1 VQAAFDTQVSDGFPW
16 DYNDAQR
23 MGLTSGTKLGPYEIL
38 SPLGAG
44 GMGEVYR
51 ARDTRLDRTVA
62 IKILPA
68 HLSSNPEA
76 KRRFEREARA
86 ISSLNHPNICTLHDV
101 GHQDGVDYLVMEFLE
116 GETLADRLVKG
127 PLPPEQ
133 VLKYGIEI
141 CEGLEKAHRG
151 GVTHRDLKPGNVM
164 LTKTGAKLMDFGLA
178 KAGSL
183 PGAPAS
189 GLTLTSPASRQLT
202 QEGMIVG
209 TFQYMSPEQI
219 EGKEADARSDI
230 FALGAV
236 LYEMAT
242 GKRAFEGKG
251 TTSVIAAILERNP
264 ALISAVRPM
273 FPPMLDSV
281 VTTCLE
287 KDPDERWQSV
297 RDLRT
302 NLKWITEGG
311 AGTSS
316 AVKHD
321 PWRERSAWLLAL
333 ALLCGIAFF
342 AAGRYRSVSTGELVR
357 FLVRPPEK
365 AVFSGSPS
373 ITVSVP
379 QFALSPDGRAMV
391 FVASSSG
398 ADPEIWL
405 RSIDQVTAR
414 SLPGTEGARF
424 PFWSPDSR
432 WVGFFAEGKLKK
444 ILVAGGP
451 VQVLTDVAD
460 SFGGSWGADGT
471 IIFSQLN
478 TSIFRVSSGGGV
490 VTSVTNLDS
499 IQKAHRWPQ
508 FLADGR
514 HFLFHVTGSD
524 PEHRGVYVG
533 SLDGGIQKFLLHTE
547 SSAVYA
553 WPGYLLYVDGDTL
566 LGQTFDAAHLELRG
580 EPFTVAEPVGR
591 STGFNI
597 GASASGTGMLAY
609 AAAILQRGRLTW
621 FDRTGNALGSV
632 GVEGDYTDFR
642 LSPNGDTLAVTL
654 VDPKAW
660 KPDIWLIDLMRGGPS
675 RFTLTFGSTL
685 NAASVWSPDGTRI
698 VFRTNRN
705 GQTELYAK
713 SAAGGGNEEAVLT
726 NETQH
731 GAGMDSP
738 NLVCSDWSPDG
749 RYIIGSVPQQSTGED
764 IWLIPLGGDKKP
776 FKLLGPP
783 SDQIHANFSP
793 DGRYVAY
800 SSNESGRFQ
809 VYVQTFP
816 LSDRKWQVSTDGGY
830 EPRWRGDGREIYYLS
845 EERKLMAV
853 SVGAGPTF
861 DIPKL
866 LFQTRVPE
874 GVTSRRTHYVSSRD
888 GQRFLVNTQ
897 NLDASP
903 NPITVVLNWQAE
915 LKK

>member
-1 VQAAFDTQVSDGFPW
+1 MT
-16 DYNDAQR
+16 
-23 MGLTSGTKLGPYEIL
+23 LTSGTKLGPYEVV

-62 IKILPA
+62 IKILPV

-76 KRRFEREARA
+76 KQRFEREARA

-133 VLKYGIEI
+133 VLRFGIEI

-151 GVTHRDLKPGNVM
+151 GVTHRDLKPSNVM

-189 GLTLTSPASRQLT
+189 GLTLTSPVASHPLT

-242 GKRAFEGKG
+242 GKRAFEGKS
-251 TTSVIAAILERNP
+251 TTSVIAAILERDP
-264 ALISAVRPM
+264 APISAVRPM
-273 FPPMLDSV
+273 FPRALDSV
-281 VTTCLE
+281 VKICLE

-302 NLKWITEGG
+302 NLKWIAEPDG

-316 AVKHD
+316 EVKHN
-321 PWRERSAWLLAL
+321 PWRERAAWMLAL
-333 ALLCGIAFF
+333 ALLCGLAFF
-342 AAGRYRSVSTGELVR
+342 AAGHYQAPSASDPVR
-357 FLVRPPEK
+357 FSVNPPEK
-365 AVFSGSPS
+365 AVFSGPPNL
-373 ITVSVP
+373 TVPVP
-379 QFALSPDGRAMV
+379 QFALSPDGRAIV
-391 FVASSSG
+391 FVANSSG
-398 ADPEIWL
+398 ADPLIRM
-405 RSIDQVTAR
+405 RSIDKVAAR
-414 SLPGTEGARF
+414 PLPGTEHAQN

-444 ILVAGGP
+444 IPVAGGP
-451 VQVLTDVAD
+451 VQILADVVDA
-460 SFGGSWGADGT
+460 FGGSWGADDN
-471 IIFSQLN
+471 IIFAKLSS
-478 TSIFRVSSGGGV
+478 SIFRVSSGGGI
-490 VTSVTNLDS
+490 VTPVTKVDT
-499 IQKAHRWPQ
+499 IQNSHRWPQ
-508 FLADGR
+508 FLPDGR
-514 HFLFHVTGSD
+514 HFLFHIQGGDS
-524 PEHRGVYVG
+524 EHHGIYAG
-533 SLDGGIQKFLLHTE
+533 SLERGTQKFLLRTE
-547 SSAVYA
+547 SSALYA
-553 WPGYLLYVDGDTL
+553 WPGYLLYVEGDTL
-566 LGQTFDAAHLELRG
+566 LGQAFDAARLELRG
-580 EPFTVAEPVGR
+580 EAFTVAENVGR

-597 GASASGTGMLAY
+597 GVSASGTGMLAY
-609 AAAILQRGRLTW
+609 AAAMLQRGRLTW
-621 FDRTGNALGSV
+621 FDRAGKSFNSV
-632 GVEGDYTDFR
+632 GVEGDYSDFR
-642 LSPNGDTLAVTL
+642 LSPRGQTLAASL
-654 VDPKAW
+654 VDPRAW
-660 KPDIWLIDLMRGGPS
+660 NPDIWLIDLMRGGPS
-675 RFTLTFGSTL
+675 RFTVGSAL
-685 NAASVWSPDGTRI
+685 SAAPVWSPDGARI

-713 SAAGGGNEEAVLT
+713 SAGGGGNEEVVLT
-726 NETQH
+726 YETQH
-731 GAGMDSP
+731 AAGIDTP

-749 RYIIGSVPQQSTGED
+749 RYVIASVPQQTSGD
-764 IWLIPLGGDKKP
+764 DLWLIPIDGDKKP
-776 FKLLGPP
+776 FKFLGPP

-793 DGRYVAY
+793 DGHFVAY
-800 SSNESGRFQ
+800 TSNESGRFQ

-845 EERKLMAV
+845 EDRKLMAV
-853 SVGAGPTF
+853 AVGAGPSF
-861 DIPKL
+861 AVPKT

-874 GVTSRRTHYVSSRD
+874 GVTSRRTHYVPSHD

-897 NLDASP
+897 SLDASP
-903 NPITVVLNWQAE
+903 GPITVVLNWQAE